1 MDIIDDYIDPTRL
14 TGMIRTA
21 LFDLQVNTFRL
32 SRWLP
37 NVNLDDVAYEFTKGG
52 QGLAE
57 ASVYRSWDAESP
69 IGRRE
74 GISQVMGS
82 LPPISE
88 KIPLNEYERLRL
100 RKLNDGALLP
110 FIARDAQRLAR
121 NIGARFEL
129 ARGDALVNGSVTLGG
144 ISGEKVKQT
153 VSFGR
158 SGSHSVTAGVLWS
171 DYDDGVPLDDLE
183 TWIATYVATNG
194 GPPARILMPRVI
206 AGHLRRSE
214 QVRGQVFPLNQTVA
228 NTPTASADQVRAVLD
243 SMDLPTVEI
252 YDAQVKV
259 NGSSTRVTPANKILL
274 LPEPGP
280 ESSTQPTDLGGTL
293 LGTTAE
299 SLEPEYGLEGDQPG
313 VVAAQ
318 WKTKDPVR
326 VWTHAAAVGIPVL
339 MNPDLTF
346 VATVA

>member
-1 MDIIDDYIDPTRL
+1 MDLINDYIDPARL

-21 LFDLQVNTFRL
+21 LYDLQVNTFKL

-37 NVNLDDVAYEFTKGG
+37 NVPIDDVLYKFNKGG

-57 ASVYRSWDAESP
+57 ASVFRSFDAESP

-74 GISQVMGS
+74 GISEVMGG

-100 RKLNDGALLP
+100 RKLNDDALLP

-129 ARGDALVNGSVTLGG
+129 ARGDALSNGSVTLGG
-144 ISGEKVKQT
+144 IAGEKVEQV

-158 SGSHSVTAGVLWS
+158 SSSHTNAVASTVWT
-171 DYDDGVPLDDLE
+171 DHDDAVPIDDLQGF
-183 TWIATYVATNG
+183 IDTYIATNG
-194 GPPARILMPRVI
+194 QAPGVILMPR
-206 AGHLRRSE
+206 ALFGHLRKNK
-214 QVRGQVFPLNQTVA
+214 QVRGQVWPNATPA
-228 NTPTASADQVRAVLD
+228 NTPNASAAEVRAALAD
-243 SMDLPTVEI
+243 EDIPPIEI

-259 NGSSTRVTPANKILL
+259 NGSATRVTPANKLIM
-274 LPEPGP
+274 LPAGGDAGGL
-280 ESSTQPTDLGGTL
+280 SATDLGATM

-299 SLEPEYGLEGDQPG
+299 SLEPEYGLVGQEAG

-326 VWTHAAAVGIPVL
+326 VWTHAAALGLPVL
-339 MNPDLTF
+339 TNPDLSF
-346 VATVA
+346 VATVI